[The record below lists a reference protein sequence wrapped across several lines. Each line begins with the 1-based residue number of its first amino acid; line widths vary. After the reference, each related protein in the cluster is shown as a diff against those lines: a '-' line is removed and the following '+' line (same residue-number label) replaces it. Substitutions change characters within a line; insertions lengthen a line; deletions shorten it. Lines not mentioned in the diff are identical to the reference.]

1 LLVSHLPMSAKAA
14 VQIGAAV
21 EVTFQP
27 INAEITLPQFRLV

>member
-1 LLVSHLPMSAKAA
+1 MVSYLPMSAKAA

-21 EVTFQP
+21 EVHFEP